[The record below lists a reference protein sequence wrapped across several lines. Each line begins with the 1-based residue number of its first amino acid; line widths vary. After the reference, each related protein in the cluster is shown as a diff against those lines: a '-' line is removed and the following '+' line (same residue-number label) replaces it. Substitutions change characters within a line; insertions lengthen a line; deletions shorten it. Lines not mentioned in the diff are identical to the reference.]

1 MVRRVRLATEET
13 RRKDQRKAMLQEG
26 GPRDVERD
34 RKDQKFCAG

>member
-1 MVRRVRLATEET
+1 MVTLRPATEET

-26 GPRDVERD
+26 VLRDVERD